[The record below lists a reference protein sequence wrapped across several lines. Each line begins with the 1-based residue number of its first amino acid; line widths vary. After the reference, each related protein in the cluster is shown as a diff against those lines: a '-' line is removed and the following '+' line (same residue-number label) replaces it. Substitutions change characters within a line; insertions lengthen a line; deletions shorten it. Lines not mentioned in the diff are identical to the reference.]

1 MISARLPYFSN
12 DQKIGIRMVAS
23 SQKMMFKGVP
33 TLTKSVKSRA
43 ITSSATKSAGSFS
56 VTNRKTASAR
66 TARTKSIS
74 RFIRLQSAR
83 MSRKLFAARSNTPAL
98 NNLTESARI
107 CPVAQHFSDDSRR
120 VELRRR
126 REIHLNEASAPPSL
140 RSGER
145 FASVFSSFRI
155 ETFARA
161 RQN

>member
-33 TLTKSVKSRA
+33 TL
-43 ITSSATKSAGSFS
+43 TKSAGSFS